1 MKSSKIINNILE
13 VIGNTPLLRLNK
25 IGEGLDAD
33 ILVKCEHLNPSGSIK
48 DRMALG
54 MVEMDEDAGI
64 IKPGVSTI
72 TTASSGNTG
81 MAVAMVCAVK
91 GYKVKVRFPEATGV
105 PEKIQAL
112 QRYGAELEIVK
123 MDDEES
129 NRLSK
134 AAGLHGAT
142 IEIPGRVKCYLEEQS
157 TSDHLWIRQFSNP
170 GNIAGQSQIAHEL
183 LEQTD
188 GKIDVFI
195 ASIGTGG
202 TFLGVTKVL
211 KKNIPNVKC
220 IVVQPAGW
228 DGWEDPLSPSKK
240 YIPNISGGILEEIRD
255 SGIADEILFLGSD
268 DAREMA
274 YRLSREEGIYCGMSS
289 GANVFIAHQ
298 EASKPGM
305 QGKNIVTLLV
315 DRGDRYL
322 THEKYTT

>member
-1 MKSSKIINNILE
+1 MKTSKIINSILE
-13 VIGNTPLLRLNK
+13 IIGNTPLLKLNK
-25 IGEGLDAD
+25 IGEGLDAN

-48 DRMALG
+48 DRMALC
-54 MVEMDEDAGI
+54 MVEMEEDAGK

-72 TTASSGNTG
+72 LTASSGNTA
-81 MAVAMVCAVK
+81 MAVSMVSAVK

-105 PEKIQAL
+105 PEKIRVL
-112 QRYGAELEIVK
+112 ERYGAELEVVS

-129 NRLSK
+129 DNLSK

-142 IEIPGRVKCYLEEQS
+142 IEIPGRVRCYVEEQS

-170 GNIAGQSQIAHEL
+170 GNEAGQSQIADEL
-183 LEQTD
+183 LEQTE

-211 KKNIPNVKC
+211 KENIPNVKC

-255 SGIADEILFLGSD
+255 SGIADDIQFLGSD

-274 YRLSREEGIYCGMSS
+274 YRLSREEGIFCGMSS
-289 GANVFIAHQ
+289 GANVFVAHQ

-322 THEKYTT
+322 THEMYTT

>member
-1 MKSSKIINNILE
+1 MKSNKIANNILE
-13 VIGNTPLLRLNK
+13 IIGNTPLLRLNK
-25 IGEGLDAD
+25 IGKGLDAD
-33 ILVKCEHLNPSGSIK
+33 ILVKCEHLNPSGSVK
-48 DRMALG
+48 DRMALC
-54 MVEMDEDAGI
+54 MVEMEEAAGK

-72 TTASSGNTG
+72 STASSGNTA
-81 MAVAMVCAVK
+81 MAVSMVCAVK
-91 GYKVKVRFPEATGV
+91 GYRVKVRFPEATGV
-105 PEKIQAL
+105 PEKIRAL
-112 QRYGAELEIVK
+112 ERYGAELEVVS

-129 NRLSK
+129 NKLAK

-142 IEIPGRVKCYLEEQS
+142 IEIPGRVVCYLEEQNKP
-157 TSDHLWIRQFSNP
+157 DHLWIRQYANP
-170 GNIAGQSQIAHEL
+170 GNAAGQSQIANEL

-188 GKIDVFI
+188 GKIDVFV

-202 TFLGVTKVL
+202 TFLGVSKVL
-211 KKNIPNVKC
+211 KENIPNVKC

-255 SGIADEILFLGSD
+255 SGIADEIQFLGSD

-289 GANVFIAHQ
+289 GANVFVAHR

-305 QGKNIVTLLV
+305 QGKTIVTILV

-322 THEKYTT
+322 THELYTT